1 MKTWIE
7 RALAGLRWVGKA
19 IYAVYEGSGLKRLW
33 LKMESLHYDPPP
45 LSYKRMLYG
54 ALIVLGALWASYHL
68 GKAAGR
74 GAGMSVSSLMTEI
87 GASIPSSFL
96 GDDLDVVLPEM
107 EPLPPVPTP
116 AEAIETLPSVEAVCH
131 DMSDTPH
138 CEPVYESP
146 EKHSMG
152 TQTEAQANPAEKA
165 IAYKPQKKAKAYK
178 KRRRPAAVLT
188 PARDDFRLVL

>member
-1 MKTWIE
+1 MKWLKDAT
-7 RALAGLRWVGKA
+7 LAGLRWGRETLVPLAKTA
-19 IYAVYEGSGLKRLW
+19 LAKLRILFDTV
-33 LKMESLHYDPPP
+33 YDPPP
-45 LSYKRMLYG
+45 KTIRFYFWSAL
-54 ALIVLGALWASYHL
+54 ALIACVWLTFAFTNSWFYKPTVQALAEFSYAL
-68 GKAAGR
+68 
-74 GAGMSVSSLMTEI
+74 S
-87 GASIPSSFL
+87 
-96 GDDLDVVLPEM
+96 GDDGDVVLPEL

-116 AEAIETLPSVEAVCH
+116 AAAIETLPSVEVVCH